1 MIYDIDALK
10 AMIPLY
16 LNDQLS
22 PEEQHAFSQGL
33 ADYPEL
39 AAELAEYQEIQISY
53 RDLEAETPFPNQDR
67 LFSRIMEKI
76 DRGETADAHEKT
88 VRRAVTPGWRE
99 RLRDFFYT
107 TFVSPKVAWSV
118 AAVQVVLLVVLIGS
132 MPERSSFQTLSAPG
146 SESNGQL
153 TLNVVFDENAA
164 EKEIRALMLK
174 TGAVIVGGPSATGL
188 YVLAV
193 PRKQK
198 PEEISAALSGSGI
211 VTFVEPRY

>member
-1 MIYDIDALK
+1 MIYDIDTLK

-22 PEEQHAFSQGL
+22 EEDQRAFSRGL
-33 ADYPEL
+33 ADHPEL
-39 AAELAEYQEIQISY
+39 AAEVAEYQEIQDIY

-76 DRGETADAHEKT
+76 DREETAAVHEKT

-99 RLRDFFYT
+99 RLTVFFYT
-107 TFVSPKVAWSV
+107 TFGSPKVAWSV
-118 AAVQVVLLVVLIGS
+118 AAVQVVLLVALIGT

-146 SESNGQL
+146 SETRGQF

-193 PRKQK
+193 PREQK
-198 PEEISAALSGSGI
+198 PEEISATLSGSGI
-211 VTFVEPRY
+211 VTFVEVRY

>member
-22 PEEQHAFSQGL
+22 AEEQHAFSQGL

-39 AAELAEYQEIQISY
+39 AAELAEYREIQDSY

-76 DRGETADAHEKT
+76 DREETADAHEKT
-88 VRRAVTPGWRE
+88 APRAVTPGWRE
-99 RLRDFFYT
+99 RLRGFFYT

-118 AAVQVVLLVVLIGS
+118 AAVQVVLLVALIGA
-132 MPERSSFQTLSAPG
+132 MPERSAFQTLSTKG
-146 SESNGQL
+146 SESKGL
-153 TLNVVFDENAA
+153 HTLNVVFDEDAA
-164 EKEIRALMLK
+164 EKEIRALLLK

-193 PRKQK
+193 PQEQT